1 MSARG
6 KFRKG
11 DQALLIDRKDRR
23 YLLTLDHN
31 GAFHSHAGIL
41 EHRDIIGKEQGI
53 WLRTSMGHTLLAVK
67 PTLSDQTMH
76 MPRGSQ
82 VIYPK
87 DQGIIL
93 MMADIFP
100 GSVVVEAG
108 IGSGALTSAML
119 RAVGSKGRVVTYE
132 VREDMVKGALKNV
145 RSMAPNPSRHTL
157 KMGDIY
163 EGIEETGVDRVV
175 LDVPEPWRAVANAAS
190 ALAAGGILLCFLPT
204 ILQVHRL
211 CEELANDPRFQ
222 LVETVE
228 TLMRPWNVSGRSVR
242 PAHRMVAHSGFIT
255 TARLCS
261 LKQTRPAVV
270 DAETA
275 GSGEEE

>member
-23 YLLTLDHN
+23 YLLTLDPD
-31 GAFHSHAGIL
+31 GAFHSHVGIL
-41 EHRDIIGKEQGI
+41 KHRDIIGKDQGI
-53 WLRTSMGHTLLAVK
+53 WLRTSLGHTLLAVK

-87 DQGIIL
+87 DQGVIL

-100 GSVVVEAG
+100 GAFVVEAG

-119 RAVGSKGRVVTYE
+119 RAVGPRGRVVTYE
-132 VREDMVKGALKNV
+132 VREDMVKRAVKNV

-175 LDVPEPWRAVANAAS
+175 LDVPEPWQASAGAAS
-190 ALAAGGILLCFLPT
+190 ALAPGGILLCFLPT

-211 CEELANDPRFQ
+211 CEELSQDPRFQ

-228 TLMRPWNVSGRSVR
+228 TLQRSWNVSGRSVR

-261 LKQTRPAVV
+261 PKYSRPAA
-270 DAETA
+270 DGAETS
-275 GSGEEE
+275 GSEEEE

>member
-1 MSARG
+1 M
-6 KFRKG
+6 
-11 DQALLIDRKDRR
+11 LIDRKDRR

-41 EHRDIIGKEQGI
+41 QHRDIIGKEQGI
-53 WLRTSMGHTLLAVK
+53 WLRTSLGHTLLVVK

-145 RSMAPNPSRHTL
+145 QSMAPNPSRHTL